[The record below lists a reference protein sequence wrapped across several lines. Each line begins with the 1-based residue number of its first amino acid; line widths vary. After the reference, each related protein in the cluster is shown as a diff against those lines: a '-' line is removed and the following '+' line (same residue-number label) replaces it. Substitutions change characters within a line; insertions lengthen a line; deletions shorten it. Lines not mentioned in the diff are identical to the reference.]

1 VPAVGVGQHLRTG
14 HPVSIESD
22 TVVVHVVSAVS
33 DRGAVGVDAVEYGV
47 FPAGGFTDAAR
58 DPTGLERVGE
68 LLSLT
73 AGVVAYVAPAT
84 PASLGRNVVWRY
96 WFVASVVGI
105 LVNIAAAL
113 LVTTDIAGGDPLE
126 ETAPMEFGVI
136 LPWLV
141 IYAGGYL
148 LPAAYNRTSGALN
161 SAERSIYGAA
171 GVVSLAL
178 AVVLA
183 TVPTAY
189 PVMVLALAGLSLVP
203 LLTLRYRG
211 T

>member
-1 VPAVGVGQHLRTG
+1 MSTTAGGLDTAELTKVSAGGAVVGWVG
-14 HPVSIESD
+14 
-22 TVVVHVVSAVS
+22 TVVLGAGLGSLVSLDIVVLGISLFWLA
-33 DRGAVGVDAVEYGV
+33 
-47 FPAGGFTDAAR
+47 
-58 DPTGLERVGE
+58 
-68 LLSLT
+68 LT

-161 SAERSIYGAA
+161 NAERSIYGAA

-183 TVPTAY
+183 IVPTAY

>member
-1 VPAVGVGQHLRTG
+1 MST
-14 HPVSIESD
+14 
-22 TVVVHVVSAVS
+22 T
-33 DRGAVGVDAVEYGV
+33 
-47 FPAGGFTDAAR
+47 AGGFDTAELTKVS
-58 DPTGLERVGE
+58 TGGAVVGWVGTVV
-68 LLSLT
+68 LGAGLGSIVSLDIVVLGISLFWLALT
-73 AGVVAYVAPAT
+73 AGVVTYVAPAT

-105 LVNIAAAL
+105 LVNIAAGL
-113 LVTTDIAGGDPLE
+113 LVTTGIAGGDPLE

-148 LPAAYNRTSGALN
+148 LPAAYNRTSRALN
-161 SAERSIYGAA
+161 NAERGIYGAA

-178 AVVLA
+178 AAVLA
-183 TVPTAY
+183 IVPTAY
-189 PVMVLALAGLSLVP
+189 PVMVLALAALSLVP

-211 T
+211 A